1 MSFEPLSAGR
11 IRGAAPLAQSLLDL
25 RKSQAGLALLVAR
38 LFEDLERRR
47 RQLDREAREL
57 RTARAEVERVAQ
69 RQLPTRQPAGE
80 APAPEGDPTAG
91 HAAADAEQQALAA
104 RQAAAAQ
111 ERLLQLEEE
120 RGKLARSLEA
130 ARSQIA
136 QLTAAGPVDL
146 AEMRTQMAALRDELA
161 AAHRSAC
168 APAGGASLERM
179 HELELERQSLRSEL
193 DAARKYATDLAEQLA
208 QCRRQFD
215 TERAEWHAELRQ
227 LLRLL
232 ERQSHTLE
240 ERLPG
245 CGGEAPTGP
254 PPAADRLAADGAA
267 QRDEQHDPVLGA
279 VLAQLDEFPSNL
291 PAPVPMV
298 LPLLGVPTG

>member
-69 RQLPTRQPAGE
+69 RQLSTRQLAGDS
-80 APAPEGDPTAG
+80 PAPEGDPTAG

-130 ARSQIA
+130 ARSQIV

-161 AAHRSAC
+161 AAHRA
-168 APAGGASLERM
+168 ADAGGASLERM
-179 HELELERQSLRSEL
+179 RELELERQSLRSEL
-193 DAARKYATDLAEQLA
+193 DAARKYAADLAEQLA

-254 PPAADRLAADGAA
+254 PPAADQLAADGAA
-267 QRDEQHDPVLGA
+267 RKDEQHDPVLGA
-279 VLAQLDEFPSNL
+279 VLAQLDELPSNL

-298 LPLLGVPTG
+298 LPLLGIPTG